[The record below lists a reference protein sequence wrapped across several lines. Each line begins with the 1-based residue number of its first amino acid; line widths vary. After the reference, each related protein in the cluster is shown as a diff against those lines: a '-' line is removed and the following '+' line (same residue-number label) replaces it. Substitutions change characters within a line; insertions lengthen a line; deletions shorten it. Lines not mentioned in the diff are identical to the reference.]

1 MNRIVTFFGAVVL
14 AAGAIPAG
22 AQRSQG
28 RDRDDTD
35 RTSQEGLD
43 TTVTFAKGGLV
54 SLSLP
59 AGDIVVTGWAKD
71 QVHVRATTE
80 GDNVRFNATASRINV
95 ELEGWRGRG
104 GDTRYE
110 VSVPTGTRITARTQ
124 SGEITIR
131 GTKGEVE
138 ATSQS
143 GDVRVEEVTR
153 RLDVSTLSGEIQ
165 ATGVAGD
172 ADLKSVS
179 GDVRLHDVNGDLD
192 METVSGE
199 IEIRAAVAK
208 QVRAHTTSGD
218 VLYEGSIDPQGRYEL
233 VSHSGDVRL
242 GIPRNTGAQL
252 TVSTWSGS
260 VDSDF
265 PITLKP
271 GERGIGL
278 GTTKRFTFEIGNAAA
293 RITLESFSG
302 DITINADAKSRR

>member
-1 MNRIVTFFGAVVL
+1 MTRNIIYLGAALV
-14 AAGAIPAG
+14 AAAAIPAA
-22 AQRSQG
+22 AQRTYG
-28 RDRDDTD
+28 RDRDDAD
-35 RTSQEGLD
+35 RSSHDGLD

-80 GDNVRFNATASRINV
+80 GDNVRFNATASRITV
-95 ELEGWRGRG
+95 ELDGWRGRG

-110 VSVPTGTRITARTQ
+110 VSVPTGTRIDARTQ
-124 SGEITIR
+124 SGEITVR
-131 GTKGEVE
+131 GTKGEVD
-138 ATSQS
+138 ANSQS
-143 GDVRVEEVTR
+143 GDVRVEDAAR
-153 RLDVSTLSGEIQ
+153 RLDVSTLSGSIE

-172 ADLKSVS
+172 VDLKSVS
-179 GDVRLHDVNGDLD
+179 GDVRLRDVNGDLD
-192 METVSGE
+192 VDTVSGE
-199 IEIRAAVAK
+199 IEIRGAVAK

-218 VLYEGSIDPQGRYEL
+218 VVYEGSIDPQGRYEL
-233 VSHSGDVRL
+233 VSHSGDIRL
-242 GIPRNTGAQL
+242 GIPQNTGAQL
-252 TVSTWSGS
+252 SVSTWSGS

-271 GERGIGL
+271 GEHGIGL

-302 DITINADAKSRR
+302 DITINAGAKSRR